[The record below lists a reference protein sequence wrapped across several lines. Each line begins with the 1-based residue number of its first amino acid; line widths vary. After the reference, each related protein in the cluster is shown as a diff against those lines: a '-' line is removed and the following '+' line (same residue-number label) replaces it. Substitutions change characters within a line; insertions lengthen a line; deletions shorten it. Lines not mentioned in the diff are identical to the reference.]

1 MLGKRYALVFKND
14 GIDIDGLFSVLS
26 DFGAVNEIHK
36 EKEWTAFILTS
47 TLSEWLK
54 LKLAM
59 SADDL
64 KLVEDKETKGI
75 YYPMEA

>member
-1 MLGKRYALVFKND
+1 MLGKRYALVFNNNN
-14 GIDIDGLFSVLS
+14 IDIDGLFSVLS
-26 DFGAVNEIHK
+26 DFGTVNEIHK

-59 SADDL
+59 STDNL